1 VADIH
6 IPKLG
11 EHGGGKSI
19 VKVAL
24 EVILISV
31 GVFLGLAGEQWRE
44 NARHRELAEDAL
56 RRFRTEIVANHKSI
70 AAVQDYHLARREEL
84 HAAIEAAAQN
94 REPNSIHLSGIQP
107 ASLEHTAWELA
118 LRQPSLAY
126 IDTNLAYSLSQIYQA
141 QERLDALG
149 RGLSQAMYVNP
160 PAVKPK
166 EFRGRVCLLRR
177 RLDHGAAAGDHVRR
191 DPATARQGARRNAGA
206 EEALRL
212 DTHPSSVVEGFQGT
226 MWKPVGAMGTGIDAG
241 G

>member
-1 VADIH
+1 VPDIH

-56 RRFRTEIVANHKSI
+56 RRFRTEIVANGKSI
-70 AAVQDYHLARREEL
+70 AAVQDYHLARRKEL
-84 HAAIEAAAQN
+84 HAALDAVAQN
-94 REPNSIHLSGIQP
+94 REPDSIHLSGIQP

-166 EFRGRVCLLRR
+166 EFFGAVSVYYDDASIMEPQLATMYDAILP
-177 RLDHGAAAGDHVRR
+177 RLDK
-191 DPATARQGARRNAGA
+191 
-206 EEALRL
+206 ALGE
-212 DTHPSSVVEGFQGT
+212 TPVQKKPS
-226 MWKPVGAMGTGIDAG
+226 D
-241 G
+241 